1 MENNQKEMT
10 QAESVALIASMI
22 NKAKNRFSENGV
34 LYLWWGWIVFA
45 CCVIQFIAIYFFN
58 ENAWYVWLSTWVMA
72 IFQIFIIK
80 KKRKTQEVRTYTEEL
95 NGFVWLAFF
104 ICMMLSLFI
113 VNYSGN
119 FKLIYPILLVLYG
132 MPIFLS
138 GVILKF
144 KPLILGSICCWV
156 FSVLALFI
164 LPEFQLLMVAVAVF
178 LAWIIPGYLLKKKY
192 QNNLE

>member
-1 MENNQKEMT
+1 MENSKNEMT
-10 QAESVALIASMI
+10 QAESMVLIASMI
-22 NKAKNRFSENGV
+22 NKAKNRFSENGL

-45 CCVIQFIAIYFFN
+45 CCIIQFIALYFFN

-72 IFQIFIIK
+72 IIQIFIIK
-80 KKRKTQEVRTYTEEL
+80 KKRKTQKVNTYTEEI

-104 ICMMLSLFI
+104 ICLMLSLFI
-113 VNYSGN
+113 VSYSGN
-119 FKLIYPILLVLYG
+119 QKLIYPILLVLYG

-144 KPLILGSICCWV
+144 KPLILGSIYCWV

-164 LPEFQLLMVAVAVF
+164 LPEFQLLLVAVAVV
-178 LAWIIPGYLLKKKY
+178 LAWIIPGYLLRSKY
-192 QNNLE
+192 NNNVD

>member
-1 MENNQKEMT
+1 MENSKNEMT
-10 QAESVALIASMI
+10 QAESMVLIASMI
-22 NKAKNRFSENGV
+22 NKAKNRFSENGL

-45 CCVIQFIAIYFFN
+45 CCIIQFIALYFFN

-72 IFQIFIIK
+72 IIQIFIIK
-80 KKRKTQEVRTYTEEL
+80 KKRKTQKVNTYTEEI

-104 ICMMLSLFI
+104 ICLMLSLFI
-113 VNYSGN
+113 VSYSGN
-119 FKLIYPILLVLYG
+119 QKLIYPILLVLYG

-144 KPLILGSICCWV
+144 KPLISGSICCWV

-164 LPEFQLLMVAVAVF
+164 LPEFQLLLVAVAVV
-178 LAWIIPGYLLKKKY
+178 LAWIIPGYLLRSKY
-192 QNNLE
+192 NNNVD

>member
-1 MENNQKEMT
+1 MEYNQKEMT

-45 CCVIQFIAIYFFN
+45 CSAIQFIAIYFFN
-58 ENAWYVWLSTWVMA
+58 ENAWYVWLSTWIMA

-95 NGFVWLAFF
+95 DGFVWMVFF

-113 VNYSGN
+113 VNYSGHHI
-119 FKLIYPILLVLYG
+119 LTYPILLVLYG

-144 KPLILGSICCWV
+144 KPLIFGSICCWIL
-156 FSVLALFI
+156 SVIALFT
-164 LPEFQLLMVAVAVF
+164 LPVFQLLLIASAIV
-178 LAWIIPGYLLKKKY
+178 LGWIIPGYLLKKKFKD
-192 QNNLE
+192 NVD

>member
-1 MENNQKEMT
+1 MENSQNEMT
-10 QAESVALIASMI
+10 QAESMALIASMI
-22 NKAKNRFSENGV
+22 NKAKNRFSENGL

-45 CCVIQFIAIYFFN
+45 CCTIQFIALYFFN

-95 NGFVWLAFF
+95 NGFVWMVFF

-113 VNYSGN
+113 VNYSGHYI
-119 FKLIYPILLVLYG
+119 LTYPILLVMYG

-138 GVILKF
+138 GIILKF
-144 KPLILGSICCWV
+144 KPLIFGSICCWLL
-156 FSVLALFI
+156 SVIALFI
-164 LPEFQLLMVAVAVF
+164 LPVFQLLLIAAAIAVG
-178 LAWIIPGYLLKKKY
+178 WIIPGYLLKKKFKE
-192 QNNLE
+192 NAD